1 MLDEH
6 SRVYLGN
13 RLRQRS
19 EIADIDDSR
28 LGTERRLVEATVGKL
43 AVQGHL
49 TAFKARTDAR
59 TGTAFLALSAATGG
73 LAMATTLAAT
83 NTLFAMDGT
92 GDVCEFVEF
101 HKGFLKKRPALLEKG
116 GGTRI

>member
-1 MLDEH
+1 
-6 SRVYLGN
+6 
-13 RLRQRS
+13 
-19 EIADIDDSR
+19 
-28 LGTERRLVEATVGKL
+28 
-43 AVQGHL
+43 
-49 TAFKARTDAR
+49 
-59 TGTAFLALSAATGG
+59 
-73 LAMATTLAAT
+73 MATTLAAT

>member
-1 MLDEH
+1 MATPP
-6 SRVYLGN
+6 VIMIG
-13 RLRQRS
+13 
-19 EIADIDDSR
+19 
-28 LGTERRLVEATVGKL
+28 GTTPTL
-43 AVQGHL
+43 
-49 TAFKARTDAR
+49 
-59 TGTAFLALSAATGG
+59 